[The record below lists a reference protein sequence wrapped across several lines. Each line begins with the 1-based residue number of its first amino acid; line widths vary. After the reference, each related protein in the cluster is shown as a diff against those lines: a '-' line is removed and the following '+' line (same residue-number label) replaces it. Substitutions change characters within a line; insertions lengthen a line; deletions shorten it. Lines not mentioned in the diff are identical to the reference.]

1 MILPSLRGTL
11 RSHLTRTFL
20 PLRSPSLK
28 SPTDFLA
35 ISTVVERM
43 TLDEDIF
50 DGMAG
55 EYAQAPATAAN
66 WIGL

>member
-1 MILPSLRGTL
+1 MARKRVDGWVRDGWTTPRL
-11 RSHLTRTFL
+11 
-20 PLRSPSLK
+20 
-28 SPTDFLA
+28 TDFLA

-66 WIGL
+66 WIVL